1 MSGMDARSN
10 DQLTTNSL
18 TIKEFQHPP
27 KQKAPAK
34 GRGFSLQL
42 VPETGV
48 EPATYALRTQ
58 PTDSG
63 ERSKRLATDRMSPT
77 PDDQT
82 GMDRWRRDAL

>member
-1 MSGMDARSN
+1 LSN
-10 DQLTTNSL
+10 VSLAEEGTPSLSTISAFDQTKSPDL
-18 TIKEFQHPP
+18 
-27 KQKAPAK
+27 
-34 GRGFSLQL
+34 GRGFSSNM

-82 GMDRWRRDAL
+82 GMDRCRRDAL